1 MKRRL
6 SCFTSPLFVVPE
18 TAGKYEK
25 WSLIPDRLRQ
35 IDPGEVMF
43 DFRCPTPVSHT
54 RLCYA
59 HDETYVNQFLDGTLD
74 EKIMRRIGLQWS
86 RTLVESTL
94 MFNGATVDA
103 ALSLF
108 EEDEPKQSTCL
119 AGGSHH
125 AHFNYGSGYCVFN
138 DIVVAAETLCRE
150 GLVRNYLVID
160 LDVHQGDGTAT
171 ICQYLNSNN
180 GRLEDHAFTFS
191 MHSATNFPLFK
202 PSSSMDISLADGMED
217 VEYLEQLRS
226 SLQMLLGRFQQ
237 RTGFS
242 YPDVIFYQAGVDPLQ
257 NDRLGRLKL
266 TLEGLKQRD
275 MMVYQFAKTNQVPI
289 VVTMGGGYPKRNT
302 MDQVIDAHCQT
313 VKLLQQFL

>member
-25 WSLIPDRLRQ
+25 WSLIPDRLHQ

-43 DFRCPTPVSHT
+43 NFRCPTPVSHT

-108 EEDEPKQSTCL
+108 EEDEPKQSACL

-125 AHFNYGSGYCVFN
+125 AHPVQRLSIGS
-138 DIVVAAETLCRE
+138 ICRE
-150 GLVRNYLVID
+150 RVESRPRG
-160 LDVHQGDGTAT
+160 
-171 ICQYLNSNN
+171 
-180 GRLEDHAFTFS
+180 GRKHR
-191 MHSATNFPLFK
+191 PV
-202 PSSSMDISLADGMED
+202 PRP
-217 VEYLEQLRS
+217 VLR
-226 SLQMLLGRFQQ
+226 QE
-237 RTGFS
+237 
-242 YPDVIFYQAGVDPLQ
+242 P
-257 NDRLGRLKL
+257 
-266 TLEGLKQRD
+266 
-275 MMVYQFAKTNQVPI
+275 
-289 VVTMGGGYPKRNT
+289 
-302 MDQVIDAHCQT
+302 
-313 VKLLQQFL
+313 